1 MGLVQEFKTFATKG
15 NVADIAVGLIIGAS
29 FGKIVTSLV
38 NDILMPPIGVLVGKV
53 DFTNLF
59 VVLDAQVFDNIQKA
73 KEAGAPVIAYG
84 QFLQNTFDFIIVA
97 FAIFMV
103 IKGLNK
109 LKKAEEKKVEPA
121 EPPVP
126 SREEILL
133 GEIRDLLKTK

>member
-1 MGLVQEFKTFATKG
+1 LGLVQEFKTFATKG